1 MKNKKEIFL
10 CSKLKNLNLNKDINK
25 ENIIKKIN
33 CSIFESLNRLKS
45 SQIEHYFVHNPQ
57 DLFKSKFVYDHLKKF
72 LNCFIIK
79 NIGVSI
85 YNTFELKK
93 IKNFRS
99 INSVQLPFN
108 LIDHRWVKTLNK
120 KEKIN
125 IFVRSIFTRKFK
137 KK

>member
-1 MKNKKEIFL
+1 M
-10 CSKLKNLNLNKDINK
+10 
-25 ENIIKKIN
+25 
-33 CSIFESLNRLKS
+33 KS
-45 SQIEHYFVHNPQ
+45 SQIENFLVHNPQ

-72 LNCFIIK
+72 LHCNVIN

-85 YNTFELKK
+85 YNPQELKK

-125 IFVRSIFTRKFK
+125 IFVRSIFLRGNLK
-137 KK
+137 KNKIIFPNSI